1 MHRPRPAKPARF
13 PCSRRTSGSCV
24 SKTFDIWIS
33 PGRQGDPDL
42 VREAARTK
50 TMKDEASASFKQ
62 AHAATARTEKQHELS
77 LAALTERQTEERRL
91 RH

>member
-1 MHRPRPAKPARF
+1 M
-13 PCSRRTSGSCV
+13 
-24 SKTFDIWIS
+24 
-33 PGRQGDPDL
+33 
-42 VREAARTK
+42 REAARTK